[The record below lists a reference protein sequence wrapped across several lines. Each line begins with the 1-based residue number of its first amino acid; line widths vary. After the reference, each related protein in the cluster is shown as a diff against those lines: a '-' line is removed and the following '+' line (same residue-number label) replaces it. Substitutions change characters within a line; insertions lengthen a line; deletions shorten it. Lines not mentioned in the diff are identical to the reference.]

1 MHVHPFPDSHA
12 TLAAV
17 RPRCS
22 VFIAMSVDGA
32 IARPDG
38 ALDWLATVERA
49 GEDYGYAEF
58 FASVDALVVGRK
70 TWETVA
76 AFPDWP
82 WTGKRVV
89 VLTSSTSAPAFRH
102 GEERHAGDPAPLLES
117 LAREGVRRVYVDGG
131 ETIRRFLA
139 ADLVDDLTISLVPIL
154 LPAGRRLFADGLL
167 ERRLRLVESR
177 AFDSGLVRLR
187 WEFATKGAS

>member
-1 MHVHPFPDSHA
+1 M
-12 TLAAV
+12 

-22 VFIAMSVDGA
+22 VFIAMSVDGS

-38 ALDWLATVERA
+38 ALDWLSTVERA
-49 GEDYGYAEF
+49 GEDYGYADF
-58 FASVDALVVGRK
+58 FASVDTLVVGRR

-89 VLTSSTSAPAFRH
+89 VLTSSATPAFRH
-102 GEERHAGDPAPLLES
+102 GEERHAGDPRPLLER

-139 ADLVDDLTISLVPIL
+139 ADLVDDLTLSLIPIL

-167 ERRLRLVESR
+167 ERRLRLTEAR

-187 WEFATKGAS
+187 YGFATKDAP